1 MAVAKTLAYYNAAT
15 IKARAANIRLDW
27 KGLPMANTLAYY
39 HMATITGVKY
49 FHFKAP

>member
-1 MAVAKTLAYYNAAT
+1 MAVANALAYYNTAT
-15 IKARAANIRLDW
+15 IKAGAANIRLGS
-27 KGLPMANTLAYY
+27 KGLPVAKTLAYY